1 MEKLKMQSKTLFKK
15 LVKDEKSVFAAA
27 DRIHK
32 TL

>member
-15 LVKDEKSVFAAA
+15 LIKDEKSVFSAT
-27 DRIHK
+27 DRIDK